1 VTTPDRDFQ
10 QALLDPI
17 SFHVKYLLVPENVGY
32 QSLDAINRAYPGIY
46 DSGAGIGQLVKQ
58 FSAGG
63 NNWRL
68 YEVSQ

>member
-1 VTTPDRDFQ
+1 
-10 QALLDPI
+10 
-17 SFHVKYLLVPENVGY
+17 VGY

-46 DSGAGIGQLVKQ
+46 DNGAGVGRLVRQ

-63 NNWRL
+63 NRWRL